1 VLLEAGGLG
10 IPVAAMDTG
19 GTRDV
24 VVHGQTG
31 LLSTTPVGLA
41 EDLAQLTSDAALR
54 ERLGAGARAHVEA
67 RFSATAVVD
76 RIAALYRSLV
86 DARGRRG

>member
-1 VLLEAGGLG
+1 
-10 IPVAAMDTG
+10 MDTG

-31 LLSTTPVGLA
+31 LLSTTPAGLA
-41 EDLAQLTSDAALR
+41 EDLAELVADPALR

-67 RFSATAVVD
+67 RFSAAAVVD
-76 RIAALYRSLV
+76 RIAALYASLRQV
-86 DARGRRG
+86 RDHRG

>member
-1 VLLEAGGLG
+1 
-10 IPVAAMDTG
+10 MDTG

-31 LLSTTPVGLA
+31 LLSMTPAGLGADLA
-41 EDLAQLTSDAALR
+41 ELVADAALR
-54 ERLGAGARAHVEA
+54 DRLGAGARAHVEA
-67 RFSATAVVD
+67 RFSAPAVVD